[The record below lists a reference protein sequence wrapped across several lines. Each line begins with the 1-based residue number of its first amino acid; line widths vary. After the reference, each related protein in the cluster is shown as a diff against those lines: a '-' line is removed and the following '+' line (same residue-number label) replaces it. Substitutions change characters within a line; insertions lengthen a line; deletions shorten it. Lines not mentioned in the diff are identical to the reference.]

1 VWRRIAERY
10 NDPAA
15 RWRPAADRITRL
27 VATPAGF
34 ARRLGQHDI
43 GGLSAELAY
52 RFFLALFP
60 FVIFLAALGA
70 FLARAIG
77 VADPSGEILRTFG
90 AALPAE
96 VAKLVGDELRRIV
109 EHSDAGLLSFGAV
122 AALYVATGGTN
133 AVLKAIERA
142 YGVTRK
148 RPFWRAYPLAIA
160 LTIGGSALIV
170 VLFVLFVGLEV
181 AGTDA
186 AVRLGIEPA
195 WRALLIVRWVLAI
208 PVLVVVAG
216 TLYRV
221 GTVTRPPWRAIL
233 PGAALFAVGWLLA
246 TYLFALYVNALGN
259 YGATYGALGGVAGLL
274 VWLYLSGFVLILGAE
289 VTGWL
294 FDAAE
299 SEVAPGAGVSDAPA
313 VPPAPPASEAPS
325 A

>member
-1 VWRRIAERY
+1 MWRRIAERY

-15 RWRPAADRITRL
+15 SWRPAADRVTRI
-27 VATPAGF
+27 AAGPAAF

-70 FLARAIG
+70 FIARAVG

-133 AVLKAIERA
+133 AALKAVERA
-142 YGVTRK
+142 LGVTRK
-148 RPFWRAYPLAIA
+148 RPVWRAYPLAIA
-160 LTIGGSALIV
+160 LTIAGSALIV
-170 VLFVLFVGLEV
+170 LLFVLFVGLEV
-181 AGTDA
+181 AGADA

-195 WRALLIVRWVLAI
+195 WRALLILRWVLAI
-208 PVLVVVAG
+208 PVLMIVAG

-221 GTVTRPPWRAIL
+221 GTVLRPPLRAIL

-289 VTGWL
+289 ITGSL
-294 FDAAE
+294 LDGGQPLSQGE
-299 SEVAPGAGVSDAPA
+299 
-313 VPPAPPASEAPS
+313 
-325 A
+325 